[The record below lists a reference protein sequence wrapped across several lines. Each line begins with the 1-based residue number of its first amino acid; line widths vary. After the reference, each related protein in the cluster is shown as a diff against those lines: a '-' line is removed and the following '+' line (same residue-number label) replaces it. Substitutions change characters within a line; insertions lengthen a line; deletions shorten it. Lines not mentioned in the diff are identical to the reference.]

1 MNPGM
6 NFSTIS
12 RIGWALAALVLS
24 GSLARAD
31 VVIAVVGPMTGSLAK
46 AGEQMKR
53 GAELAVKDLNAAGG
67 IAGQR
72 VRLIVRDDACNPVQA
87 ATVANRL
94 ARRKV
99 RFVAGHYCA
108 GPSIVASEIYAKNGI
123 LQISPS
129 STNPALTD
137 RAAKRGWTNVHRVC
151 GRDDNHG
158 RIAGKYLAA
167 NFKGKTIAILHD
179 HTIYGKTQADE
190 AVKSM
195 IAAGAPAPFYVGFAA
210 GEPDY
215 TDLLENLKRAKVEVI
230 YLGGY
235 PVDAGLL
242 MRQARELGFTPRLVA
257 SDALATEAYWKSV
270 GPSGEGTVVSQSRDP
285 RSIPTA
291 KPTVERFRALSFEPR
306 GATLYAYAAI
316 QVWAAAA
323 KRAKSLEMP
332 ALSKAIRGNTY
343 DTVIGRLAF
352 DDKGDI
358 KNPHYVWRV
367 WSKGR
372 LRDTQKVCMAGCEAR
387 LR

>member
-31 VVIAVVGPMTGSLAK
+31 VVIAVVGPMTGSFAK

-67 IAGQR
+67 IAGQG
-72 VRLIVRDDACNPVQA
+72 VRLVVRDDACDPVQA
-87 ATVANRL
+87 AAVANRL

-108 GPSIVASEIYAKNGI
+108 GPSIVASEIYAKHSI

-151 GRDDNHG
+151 GRDDDHG
-158 RIAGKYLAA
+158 RVAGKYLAA
-167 NFKGKTIAILHD
+167 NFKGKTIILLRD
-179 HTIYGKTQADE
+179 RTIYAKTLAEE
-190 AVKSM
+190 ALKSM
-195 IAAGAPAPFYVGFAA
+195 IAAGAKNPYHFTFPD

-215 TDLLENLKRAKVEVI
+215 TELVTTLKKAGIAVI
-230 YLGGY
+230 YFGGY
-235 PVDAGLL
+235 HVDAALF
-242 MRQARELGFTPRLVA
+242 MRQAQEQGYTPQLIS
-257 SDALATEAYWKSV
+257 SDALATKGYWKSA
-270 GPSGEGTVVSQSRDP
+270 GPSGEGTVVSQPRDP
-285 RSIPTA
+285 RSMSTA
-291 KPTVERFRALSFEPR
+291 KATVKRFRALNFEPS
-306 GATLYAYAAI
+306 GATLYTYAAI
-316 QVWAAAA
+316 QVWAEAA

-332 ALSKAIRGNTY
+332 ALSKAIRGNTF

-352 DDKGDI
+352 DGKGDV
-358 KNPHYVWRV
+358 KNPQYVWRV

-372 LRDTQKVCMAGCEAR
+372 LRDTEKDCPAGCEAR